1 MTIENRPVC
10 EHGIPARTLSAWRDG
25 ELSASDAMRIGAHVA
40 GCAASQARLANYDT
54 LVQTMRAQR
63 APVADERLWR
73 AVHARISRN
82 NQTPAG
88 TPLPTTNT
96 PRRLLGSL
104 AAVAAVLAL
113 TLGAAL
119 LLSSGPRLSGST
131 SAQATAT
138 RTPAI
143 VNGWTQATL
152 PAGFTLSGPSLAI
165 APSDGNTAYAC
176 VTALDAT
183 EQPKRGI
190 SVNQIWATHDRGAHW
205 SRLTDPP
212 GTPANQCFLQVDD
225 LDPAILVAWGRSIPL
240 YSTPPTGTP
249 PILGGGG
256 GGGFAAITLDG
267 GHTWEQ
273 RTGDANPN
281 GTYELATAN
290 GTTYAVRCCPS
301 DPASAERLVV
311 SHDAMRSWSPVDAAI
326 VAAGQ
331 DVSDFFYRPDTGELL
346 ADAFEVNTLDRR
358 LWHSADGGAHWSEL
372 PSPAIGF
379 FDFYVAQRPATG
391 QPWRLCAET
400 YKPAHSADTDP
411 GPPTGIVCSA
421 DGGAHWAS
429 RPQPPL
435 SDNGF
440 TLLGITKAGDLLSQA
455 NGSHANTL
463 YRLPSSDDQWQTFDT
478 APEANISATYAPDPG
493 AGVLW
498 TIPVPP
504 YYYTPFDPTGR
515 IYTKDYAA

>member
-1 MTIENRPVC
+1 MIIENQPVC
-10 EHGIPARTLSAWRDG
+10 EHGIPARALSALQDG
-25 ELSASDAMRIGAHVA
+25 DLPASEATRIGAHLA
-40 GCAASQARLANYDT
+40 GCVASQARLADYDA
-54 LVQTMRAQR
+54 LIQAMRAQR

-73 AVHARISRN
+73 AVHARINHN
-82 NQTPAG
+82 NQTRAG
-88 TPLPTTNT
+88 TSPPTENT

-119 LLSSGPRLSGST
+119 LLSSGPRPGVVT
-131 SAQATAT
+131 SAQPTPT

-143 VNGWTQATL
+143 MNGWTQATL

-165 APSDGNTAYAC
+165 APSDGNTVYAC
-176 VTALDAT
+176 VTAQDAK
-183 EQPKRGI
+183 QQSKRGI
-190 SVNQIWATHDRGAHW
+190 SVNQIWVTHDRGAHW
-205 SRLTDPP
+205 SHLTDPP
-212 GTPANQCFLQVDD
+212 GTPANQCFLQVDV
-225 LDPAILVAWGRSIPL
+225 LDPGIVVAWGRSIPL
-240 YSTPPTGTP
+240 YSTPPVGTP
-249 PILGGGG
+249 PILGAQG

-273 RTGDANPN
+273 RTGDAAPG

-301 DPASAERLVV
+301 DPASAERLTV
-311 SHDAMRSWSPVDAAI
+311 SHDAMRSWSPIDAAI

-331 DVSDFFYRPDTGELL
+331 GVSDFFYRPDTGELL
-346 ADAFEVNTLDRR
+346 ADAFDVNTLDRH
-358 LWHSADGGAHWSEL
+358 LWRSADGGSHWSRL
-372 PSPAIGF
+372 PSPATGF
-379 FDFYVAQRPATG
+379 FDFYVAQQPASG

-400 YKPAHSADTDP
+400 FKPAHSADIDP

-421 DGGAHWAS
+421 DGGHHWAS
-429 RPQPPL
+429 RPLPPL
-435 SDNGF
+435 SDSGF
-440 TLLGITKAGDLLSQA
+440 ALRGVTKAGDLLSQA
-455 NGSHANTL
+455 NGSHAATL
-463 YRLPSSDDQWQTFDT
+463 YRLPSGGDQWQALGAT
-478 APEANISATYAPDPG
+478 PEANLSATYVPDPG

-498 TIPVPP
+498 AIPIPS